1 MNGQHT
7 RRNAPWRG
15 AALVSVAF
23 ALVVTV
29 ASRSGAHERR
39 SAAASPAA
47 SASASPLGPGAE
59 GSTRLR
65 PTVNPLKEA
74 YFGETHI
81 HTAYSLDAYIGG
93 ARLTPDAAYRFAK
106 GEEVEVNGQR
116 FRLHRALDFAAVTD
130 HAEYIGEMYS
140 TMTAGAP
147 GHDQDLLKQLR
158 GLNTLEEREN
168 WFTEYVVKSNR
179 GTTPQHPPFY
189 AGPGT
194 TSAAWQEILAANERN
209 YEPGKFTTIPAFE
222 WSAAP
227 KGGNLH
233 RNVFFRDMNVPAS
246 PMSYIDINREDGLWD
261 WMASLEKQGMHVIAV
276 PHNSNASKGMM
287 FPAVDAAGKPIDA
300 AYARRRA
307 RFEPLIE
314 MMQIKGNSE
323 VHRNFWAED
332 EFAGFENADSIQD
345 YSGRTF
351 TKLNFVRA
359 GLIQGLA
366 YEQSLGANPF
376 KYGFVGG
383 TDNHNGTPGNT
394 AEDNFMAGSHGA
406 GDATVELRR
415 SSEIGGWIKGRDLNP
430 GALAGV
436 WAESNTREAIWDAM
450 RRRETFATSGTRLK
464 VRFFGGARLAA
475 HPGDPVTLVQDG
487 YAHGVPMGSDLP
499 AGSGAPTFTVQAM
512 KDPDGADLDRIQ
524 IIKGWVDKAG
534 APHEK
539 IIDVAWSGNRKP
551 GADGKLP
558 AVGNTV
564 DLKTARYTNTIGSA
578 ELIGSWTDKAF
589 DPKLHAL
596 YYVRVLEIP
605 TPRWSTYDAARAA
618 LPLLEGVPATIQER
632 AWTSPIWYSPNGG

>member
-1 MNGQHT
+1 MGTFALNRAFAH
-7 RRNAPWRG
+7 RG
-15 AALVSVAF
+15 AALTPVVF
-23 ALVVTV
+23 AALAAV
-29 ASRSGAHERR
+29 G
-39 SAAASPAA
+39 AASVPAA
-47 SASASPLGPGAE
+47 TPA
-59 GSTRLR
+59 
-65 PTVNPLKEA
+65 VNPLKNA

-93 ARLTPDAAYRFAK
+93 ARLTPDAAYRFAR
-106 GEEVEVNGQR
+106 GEEVEVGVQK
-116 FRLHRALDFAAVTD
+116 FKLHRPLDFAAVTD

-147 GHDQDLLKQLR
+147 GYDQDLLKQLR
-158 GLNTLEEREN
+158 GLKTLEEREA

-179 GTTPQHPPFY
+179 GTSPQHPPFF
-189 AGPGT
+189 AGARTTASAWKEIMAATEKNYVPGT
-194 TSAAWQEILAANERN
+194 
-209 YEPGKFTTIPAFE
+209 FTTIPAFE

-287 FPAVDAAGKPIDA
+287 FPSIDAAGKPIDA

-307 RFEPLIE
+307 HFEPLIE

-332 EFAGFENADSIQD
+332 EFAGFENADSIQN

-351 TKLNFVRA
+351 AKGDFVRA

-415 SSEIGGWIKGRDLNP
+415 TGEIGGWIKGTDLNP

-450 RRRETFATSGTRLK
+450 ARRETFATSGTRLK
-464 VRFFGGARLAA
+464 VRFFGGAGLSA
-475 HPGDPVTLVQDG
+475 HPTDPLAMVKQG
-487 YAHGVPMGSDLP
+487 YAKGVPMGSDLP
-499 AGSGAPTFTVQAM
+499 AHSAAPTFTVQAT
-512 KDPDGADLDRIQ
+512 KDPDGANLDRIQ
-524 IIKGWVDKAG
+524 IIKGWVDKDG
-534 APHEK
+534 TTHEK
-539 IIDVAWSGNRKP
+539 VIDVVWSGHRKRD
-551 GADGKLP
+551 ANGKLP

-564 DLKTARYTNTIGSA
+564 DLKTATYANSIGSA
-578 ELIGSWTDKAF
+578 ELLGSWTDREF
-589 DPKLHAL
+589 DPQQHAL

-605 TPRWSTYDAARAA
+605 TPRWSTYDAVRAG
-618 LPLLEGVPATIQER
+618 LPLLEGVAATVQER
-632 AWTSPIWYSPNGG
+632 AWSSPIWYSPGST